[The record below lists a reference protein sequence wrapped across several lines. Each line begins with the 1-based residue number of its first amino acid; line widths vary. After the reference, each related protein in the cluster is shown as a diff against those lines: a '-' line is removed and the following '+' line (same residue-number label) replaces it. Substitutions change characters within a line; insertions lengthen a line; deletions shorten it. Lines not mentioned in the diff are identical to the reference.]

1 MNCEEVMEYM
11 QRYLDGDLSEQEKE
25 SMFAHLKSCVSC
37 KEMFERLNRLSD
49 ELVSL
54 PKVTPPFSIVDSILP
69 QLDALDRKRNADD
82 AGSQAASSGRRASG
96 RWKLPG
102 MFGAVAAAAC
112 LIVAVTIGN
121 SNGWF
126 SRDQINTGSSALF
139 SAESAASGSGAGATS
154 AGGSSS
160 GASGAASGASSIAAT
175 GSGGE
180 HQLKTEAAGSTG
192 IYNTSVTR
200 GGTEPVRP
208 PEGTGSS
215 AGGSP
220 SGMPMTGGASGGGV
234 SGSQGTGSYPGA
246 EGMNSIE
253 PALPGEAGGGR
264 FTAVPDRVVD
274 QASTPDST
282 WTDGAEQP
290 DETGALGGIFSI
302 SGGTEELPATQEQPF
317 ASPDGQYS
325 AYFETEESGAIR
337 VVIRNA
343 AGERMFESPAKQAER
358 ADWMEWSEDGII
370 LLYGVTGGD
379 AEGIYEI
386 RLDSWTETKK

>member
-69 QLDALDRKRNADD
+69 QLDALDRERD
-82 AGSQAASSGRRASG
+82 AGSAGSRAASSGRRVPG
-96 RWKLPG
+96 RWKFPG
-102 MFGAVAAAAC
+102 VFGAVAAAAC
-112 LIVAVTIGN
+112 LIVAVTIGT

-126 SRDQINTGSSALF
+126 SRDQMNTGSSMLF
-139 SAESAASGSGAGATS
+139 SAESAASGSSATS

-160 GASGAASGASSIAAT
+160 GASGAASIAA
-175 GSGGE
+175 SGPGGDY
-180 HQLKTEAAGSTG
+180 QLKKEAAGNAENYST
-192 IYNTSVTR
+192 TVTG
-200 GGTEPVRP
+200 GGTVPARP
-208 PEGTGSS
+208 PEGNASS
-215 AGGSP
+215 AGGNP
-220 SGMPMTGGASGGGV
+220 SGIPMTGGASGGGV

-246 EGMNSIE
+246 DAIDSIE
-253 PALPGEAGGGR
+253 PALPGQAGGGR

-274 QASTPDST
+274 QASTPDSVGP
-282 WTDGAEQP
+282 DGAGQP
-290 DETGALGGIFSI
+290 DETGALGGIFTV

-337 VVIRNA
+337 VVIQNA
-343 AGERMFESPAKQAER
+343 AGERLFESPAKQTDR
-358 ADWMEWSEDGII
+358 ADWMEWSEDGGA
-370 LLYGVTGGD
+370 LLYGVTGGE